1 MNHQKLQ
8 CYQKLIKVVKDVQ
21 TYMPSAPRGQAELF
35 DQLKRAMSSSVL
47 NLVEGNGRL
56 TPKDRRRFFIISA
69 ASVCE
74 ISAAI
79 ELIGIFHPECSRN
92 LSPLQ
97 QELTIIYAMI
107 WKMR

>member
-1 MNHQKLQ
+1 MNHQKLH
-8 CYQKLIKVVKDVQ
+8 CYQKLIRVVKDVQ
-21 TYMPSAPRGQAELF
+21 THMPSVPRGQAELF
-35 DQLKRAMSSSVL
+35 DQLKRAMSSSLL

-74 ISAAI
+74 TSAAL
-79 ELIGIFHPECSRN
+79 ELIGIFNSG
-92 LSPLQ
+92 LAIKLYPLQ
-97 QELTIIYAMI
+97 RELTIIYAMI